1 MNAWWRTGLC
11 LAPAIAAALTG
22 CGQRDDSGKPRA
34 EVIHSWTSG
43 GESAAIH
50 EIVAAFEA
58 RGGEWSETAVTG
70 IHAGRALAIS
80 RIAGGQP
87 PTAIQWTIS
96 RAVRDFAKQ
105 GLLEPLDARARR
117 EHWDTRYSPYI
128 YAKMQSEGHVVM
140 APLAIHG
147 GNWLF
152 VADKV
157 LRETGEKAPA
167 TWDEFFALAD
177 RLKARGITP
186 LAFSGEPWT
195 QALVFEN
202 VMLGVGGKDFY
213 RGIMDRHDAAAA
225 LSPTMMRVFDVFGR
239 LRDEV
244 DAGVSSRT
252 WNAASGMVISGKAA
266 MQIGGDWT
274 KGEFKAAGL
283 EPGRDF
289 HCVPTPGTAGSYIIY
304 GETFVFPL
312 GRGDR
317 GRAAREK
324 LLDTIGDPAV
334 IQRFAEKK
342 GAVPARLDVEPLNA
356 DACTRLA
363 AKTLRDPDAAV
374 PNGAIAFDSDME
386 GELRDIISQF
396 WVGGLSRD
404 AAMQAIARVLRNA
417 A

>member
-1 MNAWWRTGLC
+1 MNRWRQTKLGL
-11 LAPAIAAALTG
+11 LAGLVIGLAG
-22 CGQRDDSGKPRA
+22 CARHDDGKPTA

-43 GESAAIH
+43 SESAAIH
-50 EIVAAFEA
+50 EIVTAFER
-58 RGGEWSETAVTG
+58 RGGTWSETAVTG

-80 RIAGGQP
+80 RIAGRQP
-87 PTAIQWTIS
+87 PTAMQWTIS
-96 RAVRDFAKQ
+96 RAVRDFAQQ
-105 GLLEPLDARARR
+105 GLLEPLDARAQR
-117 EHWDTRYSPYI
+117 EGWAKRYSPYI

-152 VADKV
+152 VSNKV
-157 LRETGEKAPA
+157 LAEAGETAPK

-186 LAFSGEPWT
+186 LAFSGEAWT
-195 QALVFEN
+195 QALVFQN
-202 VMLGVGGKDFY
+202 VMLGVGGKAFY
-213 RGIMDRHDAAAA
+213 RAIMEAHDPAAA

-239 LRDEV
+239 LRDVV

-252 WNAASGMVISGKAA
+252 WNAASGMVVAGKAA

-283 EPGRDF
+283 EPGRDYQ
-289 HCVPTPGTAGSYIIY
+289 CLPTPGTQGSYIIY

-317 GRAAREK
+317 GKAAREM

-334 IQRFAEKK
+334 IQRFAAKK
-342 GAVPARLDVEPLNA
+342 GAVPARLNVEPLNA
-356 DACTRLA
+356 DSCTQLA
-363 AKTLRDPDAAV
+363 AQILKDPDAPV
-374 PNGAIAFDSDME
+374 PNGALAFDSDME
-386 GELRDIISQF
+386 GELRDIITQF
-396 WVGGLSRD
+396 WVGSLTKEG
-404 AAMQAIARVLRNA
+404 AMKAMARVLRDA
-417 A
+417 T